1 MSAHLYDEGHT
12 IAGWTGFGIAVVGTG
27 VVGLGV
33 CTGSIA
39 VVGGGLAVVVLGVLA
54 TWGLHLSGWGKPP
67 GVRPREQWGM
77 RVRDP
82 LAREGHA
89 GCVGCRLAGRGRAR
103 RATAAVPVGSGGAGG
118 ELAESVPLP
127 SFE

>member
-12 IAGWTGFGIAVVGTG
+12 VAGWTGFGIATAGSG
-27 VVGLGV
+27 LAGLGV
-33 CTGSIA
+33 CTGSVA
-39 VVGGGLAVVVLGVLA
+39 ALGGGLAVVVLGVLV

-67 GVRPREQWGM
+67 GRRPREQWGM

-89 GCVGCRLAGRGRAR
+89 GCVGCRLAGRGRR
-103 RATAAVPVGSGGAGG
+103 RAAVVVPDGVGG
-118 ELAESVPLP
+118 ELAESVPLSP
-127 SFE
+127 FE